1 MPRLESHA
9 LVLMM
14 LAAALGGCNTIEQ
27 ARQERQQQDMEAA
40 RQSCVA
46 AGIGDGTPEFAPCVE
61 TELTRI
67 EDRRQRTLEQLNRQ
81 SQPTYVQPSVPSRRI
96 CLPTAAGAGGP
107 SYTCI

>member
-1 MPRLESHA
+1 
-9 LVLMM
+9 MM

-46 AGIGDGTPEFAPCVE
+46 ARIGDGTPEFAPCVE

-81 SQPTYVQPSVPSRRI
+81 SQPAYVQPSVPTRRM